1 MQLVGKIFSGL
12 LTLVY
17 AVVAFMLVGISL
29 LIMYWSVWNIA
40 ADFTIYEDLIGNILQ
55 SVGAIV
61 ISIAIIDVAKYLFEE
76 EIIRSKELR
85 SPAEARKTLTKIFVI
100 ISIALSLEGLVYI
113 FKAGAKDIRLLPY
126 PALLIITA
134 VLSMVGLGVY
144 QKLSL
149 RVEKENDENDLEQ

>member
-1 MQLVGKIFSGL
+1 MQFVGKIFSGL
-12 LTLVY
+12 ITLVY
-17 AVVAFMLVGISL
+17 AVVAFILVGISL

-61 ISIAIIDVAKYLFEE
+61 ISIAIIDVAKYIFEE

-113 FKAGAKDIRLLPY
+113 FKAGAKDITLLPY
-126 PALLIITA
+126 PALLIVTA

-144 QKLSL
+144 QKLSM
-149 RVEKENDENDLEQ
+149 RVEKENDDE